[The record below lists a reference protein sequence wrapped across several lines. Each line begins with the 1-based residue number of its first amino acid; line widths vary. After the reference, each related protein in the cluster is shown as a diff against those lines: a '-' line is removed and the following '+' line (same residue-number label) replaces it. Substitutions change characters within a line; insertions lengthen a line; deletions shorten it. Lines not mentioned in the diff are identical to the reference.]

1 MSRSKEITESE
12 LLQEPIF
19 IEKSCTAV
27 RMLMKRRQ
35 LSEYKEALKAQKDEF
50 ASHEDA
56 FRRREE
62 ALHKKDVQLQDSVVK
77 FNKFLQENQS
87 KRNRALKR

>member
-1 MSRSKEITESE
+1 
-12 LLQEPIF
+12 
-19 IEKSCTAV
+19 
-27 RMLMKRRQ
+27 MKRRQ